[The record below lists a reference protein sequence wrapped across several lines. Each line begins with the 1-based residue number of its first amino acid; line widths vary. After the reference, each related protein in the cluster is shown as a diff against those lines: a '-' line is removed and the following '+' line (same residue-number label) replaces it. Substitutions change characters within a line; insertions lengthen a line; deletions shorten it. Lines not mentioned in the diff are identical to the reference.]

1 MLNWGL
7 DWEFIII
14 QSEKNLGINPASN
27 TFDDDNSSRK
37 RKQGYTYRDTTYNIQ
52 GLESESRNY
61 QLISCYFTHFTDNY
75 WGSSGSERRLL
86 APNFA

>member
-37 RKQGYTYRDTTYNIQ
+37 RKQGYTYRDTTYK
-52 GLESESRNY
+52 
-61 QLISCYFTHFTDNY
+61 D
-75 WGSSGSERRLL
+75 
-86 APNFA
+86 